1 MSSLTHLIDSLEVP
15 TSELPCDT
23 TELVPKKDRR
33 AHWRKYSIVP
43 SQSVYRQLQQKT
55 DRVKRNSVSW
65 WAGLD
70 RPSLQAA
77 SARELDRMRASR
89 DGQQSLGK
97 VPLGVG
103 SID

>member
-23 TELVPKKDRR
+23 TGSTPKPDKR

-43 SQSVYRQLQQKT
+43 SQSIYRQPRQKT
-55 DRVKRNSVSW
+55 EKVSGTSW
-65 WAGLD
+65 WLD
-70 RPSLQAA
+70 CPSRETFAA
-77 SARELDRMRASR
+77 AIERESPRMRASR

-97 VPLGVG
+97 APLGVG